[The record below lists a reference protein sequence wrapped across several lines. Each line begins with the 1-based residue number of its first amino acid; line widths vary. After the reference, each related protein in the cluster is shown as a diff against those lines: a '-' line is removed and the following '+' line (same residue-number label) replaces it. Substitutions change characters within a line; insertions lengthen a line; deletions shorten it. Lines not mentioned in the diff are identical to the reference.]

1 MIEDNTESVDIQ
13 KLKEKYSAIGL
24 EENFIEVEVNG
35 KKILKGLSIYEKESS
50 DLVNLLDSNKNK
62 IKLNSKGLFISN
74 RLSELENIKSG
85 DEIKWKIFG
94 TNKWNSSKIEG
105 IYRQPINQGFIMSKE
120 YYEDTDN
127 SFKETGLLTKDKVN
141 EADNKD
147 IKQVISIEAEKENI
161 NTMTK
166 ALIKVTS
173 LMIVG
178 SVTLMIIVLY
188 NLGKL
193 NLIESERDLAILK
206 VLGFKDKT
214 LRKIFK
220 REIYI
225 HTLIGMI

>member
-1 MIEDNTESVDIQ
+1 M
-13 KLKEKYSAIGL
+13 
-24 EENFIEVEVNG
+24 
-35 KKILKGLSIYEKESS
+35 
-50 DLVNLLDSNKNK
+50 VNLLDSNKNK

-206 VLGFKDKT
+206 
-214 LRKIFK
+214 
-220 REIYI
+220 E
-225 HTLIGMI
+225 

>member
-1 MIEDNTESVDIQ
+1 M
-13 KLKEKYSAIGL
+13 
-24 EENFIEVEVNG
+24 
-35 KKILKGLSIYEKESS
+35 KI
-50 DLVNLLDSNKNK
+50 
-62 IKLNSKGLFISN
+62 
-74 RLSELENIKSG
+74 
-85 DEIKWKIFG
+85 
-94 TNKWNSSKIEG
+94 
-105 IYRQPINQGFIMSKE
+105 
-120 YYEDTDN
+120 DN

-193 NLIESERDLAILK
+193 NLI
-206 VLGFKDKT
+206 
-214 LRKIFK
+214 
-220 REIYI
+220 
-225 HTLIGMI
+225 